1 MTADIRCH
9 YEVLGVER
17 TADEA
22 TIKKAHRRLA
32 LQLHP
37 DKNIGNDNAAEQ
49 FRLVQQAY
57 ECLSDPTERKWYDEH
72 REAILRG
79 WSANNNDKDLDILFD
94 VVPYLHAGCYRGF
107 GDDAEGFFAVY
118 RHVFR
123 KIYQG
128 EVDGVHEDKAAN
140 SDYINVDFGTS
151 TSPWADVKL
160 FYQGWEA
167 FSSSLTFAWADQYD
181 VLEAPNRRVR
191 RAMEDENRK
200 VRKAAK
206 RVRNDDIAALVKFV
220 KKRDP
225 RVIKQQQKVER
236 EKAAKE
242 EQQRIAREQKKLDAQ
257 VARENWKAEAE
268 ENLAVMEEM
277 DRLAGRVRLADLDDD
292 YDYGGGK
299 KGKKKGKKGKKKSV
313 EEKPQSD
320 KDGETENTDADV
332 DAEGGA
338 EEDVDNQSETGE
350 ADDTNGDAQS
360 SYGEKFSESEESSE
374 EPEVWRCECCRK
386 DFKSEGQ
393 MENHMKSKKHK
404 EAWKKYEKKLKETQ

>member
-1 MTADIRCH
+1 MPDI
-9 YEVLGVER
+9 
-17 TADEA
+17 
-22 TIKKAHRRLA
+22 
-32 LQLHP
+32 
-37 DKNIGNDNAAEQ
+37 
-49 FRLVQQAY
+49 
-57 ECLSDPTERKWYDEH
+57 CLDR
-72 REAILRG
+72 
-79 WSANNNDKDLDILFD
+79 
-94 VVPYLHAGCYRGF
+94 
-107 GDDAEGFFAVY
+107 
-118 RHVFR
+118 
-123 KIYQG
+123 
-128 EVDGVHEDKAAN
+128 
-140 SDYINVDFGTS
+140 
-151 TSPWADVKL
+151 
-160 FYQGWEA
+160 
-167 FSSSLTFAWADQYD
+167 
-181 VLEAPNRRVR
+181 
-191 RAMEDENRK
+191 EDENRK

-225 RVIKQQQKVER
+225 RVIKQQQKVES